1 MVNCESCKQ
10 GMILERTIHNSILI
24 LHTLPMHLQRLRG
37 RKICERVLKRGMLV
51 RGQTM
56 HMRVLLGTPKHP
68 HADAKN
74 PALYIGT
81 IASLKLDKSAVK
93 RNRMRRR
100 CREAWRIA
108 MRDVPWPL
116 VVSFQLLIMP
126 RSSSL
131 KAPFP
136 EIQKDVS
143 RFLTT
148 LRSWPIPSV
157 ATRSSI
163 SS

>member
-1 MVNCESCKQ
+1 MK
-10 GMILERTIHNSILI
+10 LL
-24 LHTLPMHLQRLRG
+24 RLRG
-37 RKICERVLKRGMLV
+37 RKICERVLKRGMLL
-51 RGQTM
+51 RGQEM

-68 HADAKN
+68 HADHAHF
-74 PALYIGT
+74 ALYIGT

-100 CREAWRIA
+100 CREAWRLA
-108 MRDVPWPL
+108 AKDAPWPL
-116 VVSFQLLIMP
+116 PASFQLLIMP

-136 EIQKDVS
+136 DLQKDVS

-148 LRSWPIPSV
+148 LRSWPIPS
-157 ATRSSI
+157 AAIPSSI